1 MIRRTPNGGSYAFST
16 LILEEKEIDWLGDD
30 LGNHKHLLNISLA
43 KNALPN
49 VDCVSQMSGL
59 LQMNASENKIA
70 SMAFMADAMC
80 LSHLQ
85 NLNLSKNEIR
95 VLSAISQP
103 RLQKLNLDSNKIA
116 SLEEFE
122 GKDAAS
128 LKILILSNNRLTS
141 LQGLKEMPA
150 LKELYLAGN

>member
-1 MIRRTPNGGSYAFST
+1 MLTSGLSLIRRTPNGGSYAFST

-85 NLNLSKNEIR
+85 VSFQ
-95 VLSAISQP
+95 S
-103 RLQKLNLDSNKIA
+103 
-116 SLEEFE
+116 FF
-122 GKDAAS
+122 G
-128 LKILILSNNRLTS
+128 
-141 LQGLKEMPA
+141 
-150 LKELYLAGN
+150 